1 MKICYLA
8 NSRFPSERAHMTQIV
23 QMCNAFVENGH
34 EVTLLV
40 TDRSTDITQSPEVFF
55 GVPLL
60 FSVSRINVPDI
71 AGRSPKIPVILR
83 PYLFLLQRLVFAYRA
98 FRVVTQGGY
107 THMYGR
113 DEGILFLLSRFSK
126 IPVIWESHEAK
137 FSYTVRRLLTVVHS
151 VIVISEGILNFYIKQ
166 GVKRELLHVAHDAID
181 DRFFMPLAAKE
192 EVQKKLGITS
202 KKPLVLYI
210 GELDSWKGVDTLFGC
225 VSASDPFTVGII
237 GGKEEEIKKYAV
249 QHPAVTFFGRR
260 PYRELPLY
268 QQAADILVIPNT
280 AKNALSNEYTSPLK
294 LFAYMTSKKPII
306 ASRIPS
312 IQNIVSDA
320 EVYFFTPD
328 NASDL
333 HDVILSVLQSS
344 DRGTEKALRAYEKST
359 QFTWKKR
366 AQNIAD
372 CMGT

>member
-1 MKICYLA
+1 
-8 NSRFPSERAHMTQIV
+8 MTQIV
-23 QMCNAFVENGH
+23 QMCNAFVQNGH

-40 TDRSTDITQSPEVFF
+40 TDRHTDITLSPEEFF

-60 FSVSRINVPDI
+60 FSVVRVSVPDI
-71 AGRSPKIPVILR
+71 AGRSPRIPVILR
-83 PYLFLLQRLVFAYRA
+83 PYLFLLQRLVFAYKA
-98 FRVVTQGGY
+98 LRVVTRGEY

-151 VIVISEGILNFYIKQ
+151 VIVISEGILNFYLKQ
-166 GVKRELLHVAHDAID
+166 GVKQELLHVAHDAID
-181 DRFFMPLAAKE
+181 DRFFAPHVPKE
-192 EVQKKLGITS
+192 EVQKKLGVIS
-202 KKPLVLYI
+202 EKPLVLYI

-237 GGKEEEIKKYAV
+237 GGKEEEIKKYVV

-260 PYRELPLY
+260 PYRELPVY
-268 QQAADILVIPNT
+268 QQVADILVIPNT

-294 LFAYMTSKKPII
+294 LFAYMTSQKPII

-312 IQNIVSDA
+312 IQNIVSEA
-320 EVYFFTPD
+320 EVYFFDPD

-333 HDVILSVLQSS
+333 HDVILRVLQSP
-344 DRGTEKALRAYEKST
+344 DMGKGKALRAYEKSK
-359 QFTWKKR
+359 QFTWEKR
-366 AQNIAD
+366 ARSIAD
-372 CMGT
+372 SM